1 MLKIGSDKR
10 MEIVLKIKKEN
21 LQKVKDLLL
30 KDGTVSRASVTF
42 KESKSLGFKGN
53 DYLCYISGLE
63 EACNKA
69 KELTKDSA
77 EIVSKKKEEEI
88 IKKIKEEEESAMSGF
103 GNIFG

>member
-1 MLKIGSDKR
+1 MK

-30 KDGTVSRASVTF
+30 KDDTVSRASVTF
-42 KESKSLGFKGN
+42 KESKGLGFKGN
-53 DYLCYISGLE
+53 EYFCYISGLE

-77 EIVSKKKEEEI
+77 ETVSKKEEI

-103 GNIFG
+103 GSIFG

>member
-1 MLKIGSDKR
+1 V
-10 MEIVLKIKKEN
+10 EIVLKIKKDN
-21 LQKVKDLLL
+21 LQKVKDVLL
-30 KDGTVSRASVTF
+30 KDDTVSRASVTF

-53 DYLCYISGLE
+53 EYICYISGLE

-77 EIVSKKKEEEI
+77 EVVNKKEEEEI

-103 GNIFG
+103 GSIFG

>member
-1 MLKIGSDKR
+1 MK
-10 MEIVLKIKKEN
+10 MEIVLKIKKEK

-30 KDGTVSRASVTF
+30 KDDTVSRASVTF

-53 DYLCYISGLE
+53 EYFCYISGLE

-69 KELTKDSA
+69 KELTKNIA
-77 EIVSKKKEEEI
+77 EIVNKKEMEEI
-88 IKKIKEEEESAMSGF
+88 VKKIKEEEESAMSGF

>member
-1 MLKIGSDKR
+1 

-30 KDGTVSRASVTF
+30 KDDTVSRGSVTF

-53 DYLCYISGLE
+53 KYLCYISGME

-77 EIVSKKKEEEI
+77 EIVSKKEEEEEI

>member
-1 MLKIGSDKR
+1 MK

-21 LQKVKDLLL
+21 LQKVKDVLL
-30 KDGTVSRASVTF
+30 KDDTVSRASVIF
-42 KESKSLGFKGN
+42 KESKSLGFKN
-53 DYLCYISGLE
+53 NEYFCYISGLD

-69 KELTKDSA
+69 KELTKGLA
-77 EIVSKKKEEEI
+77 EITNKKDEVEI